1 MVAGQRI
8 SAADYRALAGAK
20 PKARK
25 YGNRPVIVDGLRFD
39 SKAEAGRWVYLRHLQ
54 QAGEITDLR
63 RQVRIPLHALSG
75 AVVGHYIADFEYLRQ
90 GLPVT
95 EDVKS
100 AVTVDL
106 EIFQWKRRHFA
117 AEYGR
122 EIVTVGVKRRARPG
136 ARRKAA

>member
-1 MVAGQRI
+1 M
-8 SAADYRALAGAK
+8 L
-20 PKARK
+20 
-25 YGNRPVIVDGLRFD
+25 DGLRFD
-39 SKAEAGRWVYLRHLQ
+39 SKAEAGRWVYLQRLQ

-63 RQVRIPLHALSG
+63 RQVRIPLHAPSG
-75 AVVGHYIADFEYLRQ
+75 AVVGFYVADFEYLRQ

-100 AVTVDL
+100 AATFEL

-122 EIVTVGVKRRARPG
+122 EIVAVGVKRRARPR

>member
-1 MVAGQRI
+1 MAGQRI
-8 SAADYRALAGAK
+8 SAADYRALTGAAPK
-20 PKARK
+20 PRK
-25 YGNRPVIVDGLRFD
+25 FLNRPVVLDGLRFD
-39 SKAEAGRWVYLRHLQ
+39 SKAEAGRWVYLQ
-54 QAGEITDLR
+54 QRERSGEITDLR
-63 RQVRIPLHALSG
+63 RQVRIPLHAPSG
-75 AVVGHYIADFEYLRQ
+75 AVVGHYIADFEYRLQ

-100 AVTVDL
+100 TATLAL

-122 EIVTVGVKRRARPG
+122 EIVTVGVKRRARPR